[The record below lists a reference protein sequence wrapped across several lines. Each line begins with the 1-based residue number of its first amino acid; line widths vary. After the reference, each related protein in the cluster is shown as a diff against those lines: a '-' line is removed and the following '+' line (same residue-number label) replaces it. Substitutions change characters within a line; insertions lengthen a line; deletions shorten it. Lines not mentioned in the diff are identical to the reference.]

1 MFCTLS
7 YLRPDHWLKKIKQIK
22 KGIFSLKTKSGSD
35 HVTKKKKKKKMR
47 MDADV
52 KFKVKWRPAA

>member
-1 MFCTLS
+1 MAE
-7 YLRPDHWLKKIKQIK
+7 KKLKQIK

-35 HVTKKKKKKKMR
+35 HVTKKKKKMR

-52 KFKVKWRPAA
+52 KFKVK